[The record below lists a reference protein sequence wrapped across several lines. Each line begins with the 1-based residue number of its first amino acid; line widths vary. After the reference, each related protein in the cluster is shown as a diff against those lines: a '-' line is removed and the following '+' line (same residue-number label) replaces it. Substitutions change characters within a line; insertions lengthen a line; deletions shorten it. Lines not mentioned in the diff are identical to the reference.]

1 MVAEISEKRAAV
13 PLDWMISRLMERGP
27 ALDGGGTSK
36 VVGKEMLA
44 VELKDGVVVRLCDFH
59 QLHQPIQDVL
69 AGLALAKRL
78 MRDLAYPFSSA
89 HSTSMPVLR
98 AIKPLLQANLF
109 VLGQEYLRR
118 FLSLRLAQLALFIA
132 LSVSGGEAAR
142 HLLQFPPL
150 PSIPNLPKPT
160 SPPLPSLPTL
170 PQPTLPTTQPSFPN
184 PTLPPLPSLP
194 TMPTLPKV
202 TLPPL
207 PSMPSIPTIPTTIP
221 SIPFLSPPPGN

>member
-1 MVAEISEKRAAV
+1 MAAFNCFFIS
-13 PLDWMISRLMERGP
+13 
-27 ALDGGGTSK
+27 
-36 VVGKEMLA
+36 
-44 VELKDGVVVRLCDFH
+44 
-59 QLHQPIQDVL
+59 
-69 AGLALAKRL
+69 
-78 MRDLAYPFSSA
+78 
-89 HSTSMPVLR
+89 
-98 AIKPLLQANLF
+98 
-109 VLGQEYLRR
+109 
-118 FLSLRLAQLALFIA
+118 ALFIA

-160 SPPLPSLPTL
+160 SPPLPSIPTL
-170 PQPTLPTTQPSFPN
+170 PQPTLPTLPTTQPSLPK